1 MTDDRQTKDAASEGT
16 SASHCSAADARRLGL
31 HEAICRCPKCRGETD
46 KTKLCVTCRAVD
58 AGIDSNQP
66 NISIREIEEQANAT
80 HGGTRYEQG

>member
-1 MTDDRQTKDAASEGT
+1 MTNDRQTENAASEGT
-16 SASHCSAADARRLGL
+16 SESHCSAANARRLGL

-66 NISIREIEEQANAT
+66 NSLLDRFDPSNAESEALT
-80 HGGTRYEQG
+80 